1 MYKYLLFD
9 LDGTL
14 TDPKVGITKAV
25 AYALKK
31 FKQLDVDLDALTKF
45 IGPPLKDSFMRFYGF
60 SEQDADLAIQYYRE
74 YFSETGIFENE
85 VYPGI
90 RDMLDV
96 LKHDGRYVLAVA
108 TSKPTVFAERIIE
121 HFGLKDYFT
130 CVVGSNL
137 DGTRSK
143 KAEVIQEVLRVLNV
157 SQLDEV
163 VMIGDREHDILGAK
177 QVGVR
182 SIGVLYGYGSYEEL
196 EAAGAG
202 YIVKQVEQLRILLE
216 QRATDKHLIKTG
228 SKCLLWD

>member
-196 EAAGAG
+196 EGAGAG
-202 YIVKQVEQLRILLE
+202 YIVKQVEELRILLE

>member
-1 MYKYLLFD
+1 MYQYLLFD

-45 IGPPLKDSFMRFYGF
+45 IGPPLKDSFMSFYGF
-60 SEQDADLAIQYYRE
+60 SEQDVDLAIQYYRE

-96 LKHDGRYVLAVA
+96 IKHDGRYVLAVA
-108 TSKPTVFAERIIE
+108 TSKPTVYAERIIE
-121 HFGLKDYFT
+121 HFGLKDCFT

-196 EAAGAG
+196 EGAG
-202 YIVKQVEQLRILLE
+202 VSLIVKQVEDLRILFAHE
-216 QRATDKHLIKTG
+216 
-228 SKCLLWD
+228 